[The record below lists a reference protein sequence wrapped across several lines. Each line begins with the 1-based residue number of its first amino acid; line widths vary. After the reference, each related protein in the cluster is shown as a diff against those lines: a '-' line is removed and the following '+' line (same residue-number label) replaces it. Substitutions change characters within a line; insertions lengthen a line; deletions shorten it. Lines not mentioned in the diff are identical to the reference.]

1 LYDIWLSLQVAETKD
16 QKVTFKSNLFG
27 NFGAGLFVPPNTI
40 DFNTVF
46 DDFGGKILENL
57 PVFLTVCGIILL
69 YIPLV
74 IICRRYDKKDK
85 LKVTPVFQTLPYMLE
100 YLNERCHEFNSLY

>member
-1 LYDIWLSLQVAETKD
+1 MDTIAKD
-16 QKVTFKSNLFG
+16 KVKFKSNLFG

-46 DDFGGKILENL
+46 DDFGAKLIENL
-57 PVFLTVCGIILL
+57 PVVMTVVTVIVL

-74 IICRRYDKKDK
+74 IICRKYDKKDK
-85 LKVTPVFQTLPYMLE
+85 FRVSFSVQ
-100 YLNERCHEFNSLY
+100 